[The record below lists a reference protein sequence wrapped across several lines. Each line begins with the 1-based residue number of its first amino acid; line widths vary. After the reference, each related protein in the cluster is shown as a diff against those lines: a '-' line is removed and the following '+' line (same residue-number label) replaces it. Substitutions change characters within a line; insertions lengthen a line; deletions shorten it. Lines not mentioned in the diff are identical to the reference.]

1 MVYTKTNGRICMSV
15 FQRRSIFKPILTQK
29 SILPFPKKGNRRSE
43 HCFGQAYDD
52 CETIKS
58 VCDAGVN
65 SNWIECVEIKW
76 VEGQCLVSQ
85 QNVIVFTFSDHDGNH
100 MRPVTGLL
108 NLYIIMY
115 VVFRLFSLTP
125 HDNNDK
131 FFIVKLSRFRQ
142 TVKTLN
148 VNGLAMGV
156 LYKIMC
162 LLWQKLFSGRSIQ
175 FILLFAK
182 FIEALGF
189 ACRTLTALFP
199 FLFVWHLNE
208 IIYLAHSSKW
218 NTYIYVCNF
227 RRICSFVKYENCDKI
242 E

>member
-162 LLWQKLFSGRSIQ
+162 LLWQKLFSGRSIYIVICKVYWS
-175 FILLFAK
+175 FGLRMPYSYRIISFFVRLTSEWNNLFGAFK
-182 FIEALGF
+182 QM
-189 ACRTLTALFP
+189 
-199 FLFVWHLNE
+199 
-208 IIYLAHSSKW
+208 K
-218 NTYIYVCNF
+218 YVHI
-227 RRICSFVKYENCDKI
+227 RM
-242 E
+242 